1 MKTKGPKKK
10 SKKLS
15 TEEKSE
21 LLRKLSDS
29 KNKKTVPKDASEFI
43 KNRINFLGQQKGAT
57 SDKELELF
65 ERATPMKKGGKMM
78 SKGGSVGGP
87 MKPKGMAKGG
97 AMKTKGGSKG
107 GKMRVRPPS
116 GKKSG
121 LYGR

>member
-1 MKTKGPKKK
+1 MKTEGPKKK

-29 KNKKTVPKDASEFI
+29 KNKKTVPEDVSDFI
-43 KNRINFLGQQKGAT
+43 KNRINFAKGAT

-65 ERATPMKKGGKMM
+65 DKAKPMKKGGKMM
-78 SKGGSVGGP
+78 SKGGSMGGP